1 LAQTEFAQ
9 VVQAQPTNLQA
20 KYLWGTCLFSLGK
33 LTEAIAQIEPVYA
46 THSEDLSVAY
56 ILANAYLHNNQLAQG
71 EQLVDKVF
79 RKLDSA
85 EAHLIM
91 GTLYSFRHELQP
103 AADELRQAIEAN
115 PKLPTAHS
123 QLGVVYLMSGN
134 REQAVQAFQTE
145 LTINPNDFIA
155 NTRLGWLYREDGKL
169 DEGERLL
176 KRALELRPND
186 PGPMFQL
193 AQLVNQQG
201 KTEEAAK
208 LLEGVTQILPKY
220 SPAHVL
226 LARLYFKLKRN
237 DDAKREQA
245 IIEKLRIEEQQKQPT
260 AETQKLSDPKS
271 RAIADPLLK
280 PPPK

>member
-1 LAQTEFAQ
+1 
-9 VVQAQPTNLQA
+9 
-20 KYLWGTCLFSLGK
+20 
-33 LTEAIAQIEPVYA
+33 
-46 THSEDLSVAY
+46 
-56 ILANAYLHNNQLAQG
+56 
-71 EQLVDKVF
+71 
-79 RKLDSA
+79 
-85 EAHLIM
+85 
-91 GTLYSFRHELQP
+91 
-103 AADELRQAIEAN
+103 
-115 PKLPTAHS
+115 
-123 QLGVVYLMSGN
+123 MSGN